1 MSNWTTMRACAK
13 EPFFLTWSDFYAKH
27 GLSTATDTITAS
39 VWTVT
44 GGTGG
49 VEFLDG
55 NRTGLFLSGGTPGGE
70 IVAKN
75 VIEIN
80 GGQYIA
86 CDYINV
92 GIV

>member
-44 GGTGG
+44 GGT
-49 VEFLDG
+49 
-55 NRTGLFLSGGTPGGE
+55 PGGE